1 MRIIAG
7 SWGGRRLK
15 APKGTSV
22 RPTSDRVREAW
33 FSAIGG
39 RVDGAAVVDLFGGSG
54 ALGLEALSRGARS
67 VVFVER
73 SRPALE
79 ALRANISTLGAEAE
93 TKIVRGDALRYAGG
107 LGAHAFDLALA
118 DPPYDKGFASDLMRL
133 FDTTPFA
140 REFWVEH
147 RSRESL
153 PEIAGAT
160 SRRYGD
166 TTLTMLRCA
175 DDHE

>member
-7 SWGGRRLK
+7 DWGGRRLK
-15 APKGTSV
+15 TPKGTSV

-39 RVDGAAVVDLFGGSG
+39 RVDGATVVDLFGGSG

-73 SRPALE
+73 GRPALE
-79 ALRANISTLGAEAE
+79 VLRANIATLGAEAE
-93 TKIVRGDALRYAGG
+93 TTVVRGDALSYARG
-107 LGAHAFDLALA
+107 LAAHAFDLALA
-118 DPPYDKGFASDLMRL
+118 DPPYGKGFASALLGL
-133 FDTTPFA
+133 FVSTPFA

-147 RSRESL
+147 RSRETL
-153 PEIAGAT
+153 PEIPGAT

-166 TTLTMLRCA
+166 TTLTTLRCA